1 MKKRTLSLLMAA
13 SMTAGLLAG
22 CGSSKPAETTAAPT
36 TAAATTAAETKA
48 EETTT
53 AEETKEEVTPVT
65 LNIAYMPNY
74 GSLWSIENAIDQG
87 YLEEE
92 GITANLVEFQDGPT
106 IIAAMES
113 GSIDLGYIG
122 QGAHKLCINGQATIF
137 ALSHISN
144 GDALIGGPGIKTVED
159 LKGKTVAY
167 SSGSSSEDI
176 LLNSLTKAGMTMDD
190 ITAMD
195 MDASAI
201 VTAMLSGGVD
211 AAATWSPNSLKIL
224 EEMPE
229 ATKLT
234 DNMTFSDQT
243 VSLASWICMPKYAE
257 ENRDVLVRFTRAL
270 FKAMDYAANDHQ
282 EETAALVAAQVA
294 QDKDSVYEQRGDAQ
308 WMTGKEVAKGA
319 ADGTVEGYYEL
330 QKQNFIKSGAFDELG
345 GTRKQFMVIYVQIL
359 DQVNREK
366 KNSMTGQMSLFDI
379 VGEEQKSEF
388 DIPLPNVGEYE
399 KSTKLA
405 FEKEV
410 LGIYLSG
417 HPMEEYEEQWR
428 KGISKTTQDF
438 QFDEELGFSRVRDGA
453 TEIIGGIIAGKTIK
467 YTKNNKTMCFLTI
480 EDIMG
485 SVEVVV
491 FPRDYER
498 YHQYLEEENV
508 VFVKG
513 RVSEEDEASSKLICE
528 KVIPFGQKKQELWI
542 QYPDKETFLQGE
554 KMLYDMLASSDGNDE
569 VIVYCK
575 AERAVKRLPSNRNV
589 NIEPGLLSRLM
600 NYFGES
606 CVKVVEKPLK
616 S

>member
-1 MKKRTLSLLMAA
+1 
-13 SMTAGLLAG
+13 
-22 CGSSKPAETTAAPT
+22 
-36 TAAATTAAETKA
+36 
-48 EETTT
+48 
-53 AEETKEEVTPVT
+53 
-65 LNIAYMPNY
+65 
-74 GSLWSIENAIDQG
+74 
-87 YLEEE
+87 
-92 GITANLVEFQDGPT
+92 
-106 IIAAMES
+106 MES

-330 QKQNFIKSGAFDELG
+330 QKQNFIKSGAVEVDPPVADYVLLDVMKEAGEYYFRRFILKKPENASYQARFLLIYG
-345 GTRKQFMVIYVQIL
+345 ILMMMYQRQRYFGTRGLLNISYHNK
-359 DQVNREK
+359 
-366 KNSMTGQMSLFDI
+366 
-379 VGEEQKSEF
+379 GE
-388 DIPLPNVGEYE
+388 
-399 KSTKLA
+399 
-405 FEKEV
+405 
-410 LGIYLSG
+410 
-417 HPMEEYEEQWR
+417 
-428 KGISKTTQDF
+428 
-438 QFDEELGFSRVRDGA
+438 
-453 TEIIGGIIAGKTIK
+453 GKT
-467 YTKNNKTMCFLTI
+467 
-480 EDIMG
+480 
-485 SVEVVV
+485 
-491 FPRDYER
+491 
-498 YHQYLEEENV
+498 
-508 VFVKG
+508 
-513 RVSEEDEASSKLICE
+513 
-528 KVIPFGQKKQELWI
+528 
-542 QYPDKETFLQGE
+542 
-554 KMLYDMLASSDGNDE
+554 
-569 VIVYCK
+569 
-575 AERAVKRLPSNRNV
+575 
-589 NIEPGLLSRLM
+589 
-600 NYFGES
+600 
-606 CVKVVEKPLK
+606 
-616 S
+616 